1 MSVEKLIAN
10 NKKARHE
17 FFIDEVLEAGLVLK
31 GTEVKSIRMGR
42 ANIKESYAVI
52 RDGEVFIQGMNITPY
67 EMGNRYN
74 PDPMRTRKLL
84 LHKREIAKL
93 ISLTTRKGYTLVPLR
108 LYINDK
114 GLVKLEIGVA
124 RGKKLHDK
132 RHDLAK
138 KDANRD
144 IKEHLGINNA
154 ISVDNV
160 LKTC

>member
-74 PDPMRTRKLL
+74 PDPLRTRKLL
-84 LHKREIAKL
+84 LHRKEIEKL

-108 LYINDK
+108 LYLNDK

-124 RGKKLHDK
+124 RGKKTHDK

-138 KDANRD
+138 KDADRD
-144 IKEHLGINNA
+144 IQRALRDKQRY
-154 ISVDNV
+154 
-160 LKTC
+160 

>member
-1 MSVEKLIAN
+1 MAVGKLIAN

-17 FFIDEVLEAGLVLK
+17 FFIDEVIETGMVLK

-52 RDGEVFIQGMNITPY
+52 SDGEVFIQGMNITPY

-74 PDPMRTRKLL
+74 PDPVRTRKLL
-84 LHKREIAKL
+84 LHRRQIDKL
-93 ISLTTRKGYTLVPLR
+93 IGLTQKKGYTLVPLR
-108 LYINDK
+108 LYINEK
-114 GLVKLEIGVA
+114 GMVKLEIGVA

-138 KDANRD
+138 KDATRD
-144 IKEHLGINNA
+144 IQRALRDKQ
-154 ISVDNV
+154 
-160 LKTC
+160 KY

>member
-1 MSVEKLIAN
+1 MSVGKLIAN

-17 FFIDEVLEAGLVLK
+17 FFIDEVIETGIVLK

-52 RDGEVFIQGMNITPY
+52 NDGEVFIQGMNITPY

-74 PDPMRTRKLL
+74 PDPVRTRKLL
-84 LHKREIAKL
+84 LHRKQIDKL
-93 ISLTTRKGYTLVPLR
+93 IGLTMKKGYTLVPLR
-108 LYINDK
+108 LYLNEK

-138 KDANRD
+138 KDATRD
-144 IKEHLGINNA
+144 IQRALRDKQ
-154 ISVDNV
+154 
-160 LKTC
+160 KY

>member
-1 MSVEKLIAN
+1 MSVGKLIAN

-17 FFIDEVLEAGLVLK
+17 FFIDEVIETGIVLK
-31 GTEVKSIRMGR
+31 GTEVKSIRLGQ

-52 RDGEVFIQGMNITPY
+52 NDGEVFIQGMNITPY

-74 PDPMRTRKLL
+74 PDPVRTRKLL
-84 LHKREIAKL
+84 LHRKQIDKL
-93 ISLTTRKGYTLVPLR
+93 IGLTMKKGYTLVPLR
-108 LYINDK
+108 LYLNEK

-138 KDANRD
+138 KDATRD
-144 IKEHLGINNA
+144 IQRALRDKQ
-154 ISVDNV
+154 
-160 LKTC
+160 KY

>member
-17 FFIDEVLEAGLVLK
+17 FFIDEVIETGLVLK

-52 RDGEVFIQGMNITPY
+52 NDGEVFIQGMNITPY

-74 PDPMRTRKLL
+74 PDPVRTRKLL
-84 LHKREIAKL
+84 LHRREINKL
-93 ISLTTRKGYTLVPLR
+93 IGLTQQKGYTLVPLR

-132 RHDLAK
+132 RHDIAK

-144 IKEHLGINNA
+144 IQRALRDKQRY
-154 ISVDNV
+154 
-160 LKTC
+160 

>member
-1 MSVEKLIAN
+1 MSVGKLIAN

-17 FFIDEVLEAGLVLK
+17 FFIDEVIEAGMVLK

-52 RDGEVFIQGMNITPY
+52 NDGEVFIQGMNITPY

-74 PDPMRTRKLL
+74 PDPVRTRKLL
-84 LHKREIAKL
+84 LHRKQIDKL
-93 ISLTTRKGYTLVPLR
+93 IGLTMQKGYTLVPLR
-108 LYINDK
+108 LYLNEK

-138 KDANRD
+138 KDATRD
-144 IKEHLGINNA
+144 MQRALRDKQ
-154 ISVDNV
+154 
-160 LKTC
+160 KY

>member
-17 FFIDEVLEAGLVLK
+17 FFIDEVIETGIVLK

-52 RDGEVFIQGMNITPY
+52 NDGEVFIQGMNITPY

-84 LHKREIAKL
+84 LHKKEISKL
-93 ISLTTRKGYTLVPLR
+93 IGLTQRKGYTLVPLR

-114 GLVKLEIGVA
+114 GLVKLELGIA

-144 IKEHLGINNA
+144 IQRALRDKQRY
-154 ISVDNV
+154 
-160 LKTC
+160 

>member
-1 MSVEKLIAN
+1 MEKLIAN

-17 FFIDEVLEAGLVLK
+17 FFIDEVLEAGIVLK

-52 RDGEVFIQGMNITPY
+52 NGGEVFIQGMNITPY

-74 PDPMRTRKLL
+74 PDPLRTRKLL
-84 LHKREIAKL
+84 LHKREIDKL

-124 RGKKLHDK
+124 RGKKMHDK

-144 IKEHLGINNA
+144 IQRALRDKQRY
-154 ISVDNV
+154 
-160 LKTC
+160 

>member
-1 MSVEKLIAN
+1 MSVGKLIAN

-17 FFIDEVLEAGLVLK
+17 FFIDEVIETGIVLK
-31 GTEVKSIRMGR
+31 GTEVKSIRMGQ

-52 RDGEVFIQGMNITPY
+52 NDGEVFIQGMNITPY

-74 PDPMRTRKLL
+74 PDPVRTRKLL
-84 LHKREIAKL
+84 LHRKQIDKL
-93 ISLTTRKGYTLVPLR
+93 IGLTMKKGYTLVPLR
-108 LYINDK
+108 LYLNEK

-138 KDANRD
+138 KDATRD
-144 IKEHLGINNA
+144 IQRALRDKQKYSCG
-154 ISVDNV
+154 
-160 LKTC
+160 

>member
-1 MSVEKLIAN
+1 MSVGKLIAN

-17 FFIDEVLEAGLVLK
+17 FFIDEVIETGIVLK
-31 GTEVKSIRMGR
+31 GTEVKSVRMGQ

-52 RDGEVFIQGMNITPY
+52 NDGEVFIQGMNITPY

-74 PDPMRTRKLL
+74 PDPVRTRKLL
-84 LHKREIAKL
+84 LHRRQIDKL
-93 ISLTTRKGYTLVPLR
+93 IGLTMKKGYTLVPLR
-108 LYINDK
+108 LYLNEK

-138 KDANRD
+138 KDATRD
-144 IKEHLGINNA
+144 IQRA
-154 ISVDNV
+154 
-160 LKTC
+160 LKDKQKY

>member
-1 MSVEKLIAN
+1 MAVGKLIAN

-17 FFIDEVLEAGLVLK
+17 FFIDEVIETGMVLK
-31 GTEVKSIRMGR
+31 GTEVKSIRMGH

-52 RDGEVFIQGMNITPY
+52 NNGEVFIQGMNITPY

-74 PDPMRTRKLL
+74 PDPLRTRKLL
-84 LHKREIAKL
+84 LHKKQIDKL
-93 ISLTTRKGYTLVPLR
+93 IGLTQKKGYAIVPLR
-108 LYINDK
+108 LYINEK

-144 IKEHLGINNA
+144 IQRALRDRQKY
-154 ISVDNV
+154 
-160 LKTC
+160 

>member
-74 PDPMRTRKLL
+74 PDPLRTRKLL
-84 LHKREIAKL
+84 LHRKEIAKL

-108 LYINDK
+108 LYLNDK

-124 RGKKLHDK
+124 RGKKTHDK

-144 IKEHLGINNA
+144 IQRALRDKQRY
-154 ISVDNV
+154 
-160 LKTC
+160 

>member
-1 MSVEKLIAN
+1 MSVGKLIAN

-17 FFIDEVLEAGLVLK
+17 FFIDEVIEAGIVLK

-52 RDGEVFIQGMNITPY
+52 NNGEVFVQGMNITPY

-84 LHKREIAKL
+84 LHKREISKL
-93 ISLTTRKGYTLVPLR
+93 IGLTQKKGFTLVPLR

-144 IKEHLGINNA
+144 IQRALRDKQRY
-154 ISVDNV
+154 
-160 LKTC
+160 

>member
-74 PDPMRTRKLL
+74 PDPLRTRKLL
-84 LHKREIAKL
+84 LHRKEIEKL

-108 LYINDK
+108 LYLNDK

-124 RGKKLHDK
+124 RGKKTHDK

-144 IKEHLGINNA
+144 IQRALRDKQRY
-154 ISVDNV
+154 
-160 LKTC
+160 

>member
-1 MSVEKLIAN
+1 MSVGKLIAN

-17 FFIDEVLEAGLVLK
+17 FFIDEVIEAGIVLK

-52 RDGEVFIQGMNITPY
+52 NNGEVFVQGMNITPY

-84 LHKREIAKL
+84 LHKREISKL
-93 ISLTTRKGYTLVPLR
+93 IGLTQKKGYTLVPLR

-132 RHDLAK
+132 RHDIAK

-144 IKEHLGINNA
+144 IQRALRDKQRY
-154 ISVDNV
+154 
-160 LKTC
+160 

>member
-1 MSVEKLIAN
+1 MAVGKMIAN

-17 FFIDEVLEAGLVLK
+17 FFIDEVIEAGLVLT
-31 GTEVKSIRMGR
+31 GTEVKSLRKGQ

-52 RDGEVFIQGMNITPY
+52 NDGEAFIQGMHISPY

-74 PDPMRTRKLL
+74 PDPLRTRKLL
-84 LHKREIAKL
+84 LHKKEISRL
-93 ISLTTRKGYTLVPLR
+93 IGMIQKKGHTIVPLR
-108 LYINDK
+108 LYLNEK
-114 GLVKLEIGVA
+114 GLIKLEIGIA

-144 IKEHLGINNA
+144 IQRALRDKQ
-154 ISVDNV
+154 
-160 LKTC
+160 KY